1 VRNQGNLVKI
11 PAKNDNLIIQNY
23 INKSFNTLNSL
34 RSLNNSNKL
43 TKKKIYKKKKKKKKN
58 IF

>member
-1 VRNQGNLVKI
+1 MRNQGNLVKI

-43 TKKKIYKKKKKKKKN
+43 TNKN
-58 IF
+58 IIEI